1 MTQNKTNFEKI
12 IINDS
17 LLLGKGHHKAAY
29 IHPDNPGLCI
39 KIPYETPDYDLKR
52 ELTYRKIRIWRNL
65 PSSLLT
71 EYHGTINTNL
81 GIGYVFERV
90 LDYNGNPSISLEN
103 LFSAEILNP
112 ERKLFI
118 TDQLQQLYLNELKEE
133 IITSDTN
140 PDNFFLQQ
148 VAPDKF
154 RIRIIDN
161 IGSPAFIPL
170 VYFVP
175 ILAHRHVKKYW
186 RRFLKEIDRKHP
198 NIKLDIS
205 LT

>member
-1 MTQNKTNFEKI
+1 MIQSKTENAKL

-17 LLLGKGHHKAAY
+17 LLLGKGHHKAVY
-29 IHPDNPGLCI
+29 IHPDKPGLCI
-39 KIPYETPDYDLKR
+39 KIPYKTPDYDLNR
-52 ELTYRKIRIWRNL
+52 ELAYRKIRIWRNL

-71 EYHGTINTNL
+71 EYHGTVNTNL

-103 LFSAEILNP
+103 LFSTERLNS
-112 ERKLFI
+112 EMKLFI
-118 TDQLQQLYLNELKEE
+118 TNQLQQLYLNELKEE

-140 PDNFFLQQ
+140 PDNFYLQQ
-148 VAPDKF
+148 IAPDKF

-170 VYFVP
+170 AYFVP

-198 NIKLDIS
+198 NIKLNI
-205 LT
+205 